1 MSLEKNKERKWIFSN
16 DLCVSHMTWGHT
28 VLIVKCKHSRFLG
41 IVENSILQIKNP
53 NLTFNRQF
61 IFRSVILFL
70 NNILGILKI

>member
-41 IVENSILQIKNP
+41 IVENSIYKSNP

-61 IFRSVILFL
+61 IFRFRILFL